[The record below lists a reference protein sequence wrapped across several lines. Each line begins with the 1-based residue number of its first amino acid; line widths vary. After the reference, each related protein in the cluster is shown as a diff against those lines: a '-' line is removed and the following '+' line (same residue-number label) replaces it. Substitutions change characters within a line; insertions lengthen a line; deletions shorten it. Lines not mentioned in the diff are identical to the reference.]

1 MEFLLATLVGAAAGA
16 LGAMGLGGGGVL
28 LLWLALHG
36 TGQLAAQ
43 GMNLAFILPVG
54 LVGLWCHRKN
64 GLVELRTALP
74 MALGGLAGLA
84 AGVFLAERLEEGLL
98 SRLFGALVALL
109 ALRELRAAW
118 RSRRRGE

>member
-84 AGVFLAERLEEGLL
+84 AGVFLAGRLEEGLL

-118 RSRRRGE
+118 QARKRGK